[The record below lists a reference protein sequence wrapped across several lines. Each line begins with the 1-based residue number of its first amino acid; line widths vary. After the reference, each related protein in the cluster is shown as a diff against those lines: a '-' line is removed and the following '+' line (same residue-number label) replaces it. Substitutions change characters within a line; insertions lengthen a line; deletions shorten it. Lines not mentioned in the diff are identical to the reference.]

1 MGLLPGLALYN
12 ILSTMAALPA
22 LPFLLAACLTGSA
35 KWRERCGQTPRL
47 RGPAVWVH
55 AASVGEVMMI
65 RPLLAEIRS
74 RWPDK
79 PVALST
85 MTGTGREAARLV
97 LGESGRAFFFPL
109 DLWWAQLRALGRIK
123 PGMVLVCETELWPNL
138 MWLCGLKGIPLFLV
152 NARLSERSL
161 PWYRALRFL
170 FGPLLARAAL
180 IACQSQADA
189 DRFRSLAGV
198 NANIMVAGNLKHDVM
213 AGPPAKEGKS
223 VLREAL
229 GIASDDLV
237 LVAGSTREG
246 EEEAVLEAWQG
257 ALGKSKIKNQK
268 SKLIIAPRHP
278 DRFVKVAGI
287 LKENGLEF
295 ARRSLKD
302 KLSEARRI
310 MLWDTLGELTTAY
323 AAGDMAFVG
332 GSLAPVGGHNPLEPA
347 GLGLPVIFGP
357 HMFNAAESAR
367 CLLEGGGAAQVGS
380 AEELRTV
387 LTGWMEDHGSR
398 RDAGNR
404 ARQAVESGRGAVRLT
419 AEEMERALR
428 A

>member
-1 MGLLPGLALYN
+1 MGLLLGLVLYN
-12 ILSTMAALPA
+12 LLSTVAALLASP
-22 LPFLLAACLTGSA
+22 LLAAACLFGGS
-35 KWRERCGQTPRL
+35 KWRERCGEVPRL
-47 RGPAVWVH
+47 GGPAVWVH

-65 RPLLAEIRS
+65 RPLLAEIKS
-74 RWPDK
+74 RWPGHAL
-79 PVALST
+79 ALSA
-85 MTGTGREAARLV
+85 MTGTGREAARSV

-109 DLWWAQLRALGRIK
+109 DLWWVQLRALGRVK
-123 PGMVLVCETELWPNL
+123 PLMVLVCETELWPNL

-170 FGPLLARAAL
+170 FGPLLARSAL

-189 DRFRSLAGV
+189 DRFRTLAGSA
-198 NANIMVAGNLKHDVM
+198 ANIMVAGNLKHDGV
-213 AGPPAKEGKS
+213 AVPPSPEKKAE
-223 VLREAL
+223 LREAL
-229 GIASDDLV
+229 GIAPGDLV

-246 EEEAVLEAWQG
+246 EEEILLVAWQG
-257 ALGKSKIKNQK
+257 AAQNSKFEIRN
-268 SKLIIAPRHP
+268 SKLILAPRHP

-302 KLSEARRI
+302 KLSEARRV

-323 AAGDMAFVG
+323 GAGDMAFVG

-357 HMFNAAESAR
+357 HMFNAVESAR
-367 CLLEGGGAAQVGS
+367 CLLEGGGAVQVNS
-380 AEELRTV
+380 ADELRTV
-387 LTGWMEDHGSR
+387 LQGWMEDHGSR
-398 RDAGNR
+398 RQAGNR
-404 ARQAVESGRGAVRLT
+404 ARQAVESRRGAARLT
-419 AEEMERALR
+419 AEEMARLAV